1 MEFGDSY
8 LNNSNQPTS
17 LEEILA
23 DMKKIIKEYHLLK
36 PQPCEENYHL
46 TLHLSPPDKMDVW
59 SLIVEAQKRMGA
71 RLEVVITHE
80 SETSYHLVLPDGAE
94 FSLKSRKT
102 IKDKLLQETVQLD
115 GYFTGDEGR
124 APHTVISFLNLL
136 KDYLPKE

>member
-1 MEFGDSY
+1 
-8 LNNSNQPTS
+8 
-17 LEEILA
+17 
-23 DMKKIIKEYHLLK
+23 
-36 PQPCEENYHL
+36 
-46 TLHLSPPDKMDVW
+46 MDVW

-80 SETSYHLVLPDGAE
+80 SETCYHLVLPDGAE